1 MGHGF
6 ENYKAAL
13 QFWEQRW
20 GRFEGYL
27 RGLLAQCAPEI
38 SALLQRPRFGE
49 ICPDSTLRSSGV
61 RPDASMS
68 VAARGEII
76 SRLTAFPSAFPS

>member
-49 ICPDSTLRSSGV
+49 I
-61 RPDASMS
+61 
-68 VAARGEII
+68 
-76 SRLTAFPSAFPS
+76 